1 MKKVII
7 ILFVVCLGTGLL
19 TSCSKEALTPG
30 SASTKGGDTAT
41 RAKDNVSPVTTP
53 DPILGHVNT
62 AITLTGQWKL
72 VKDSISY
79 SGGANNGLS
88 SDVYNG
94 KSTDYFEFTNDGK
107 LYIQENGAIDTAN
120 YTLNTDNSIT
130 VNYLIYNSVPVN
142 SYGSII
148 TNFHQVNLTGTS
160 VTLTSSVASP
170 GGIQNRT
177 INLAR

>member
-1 MKKVII
+1 MKKII
-7 ILFVVCLGTGLL
+7 TVLFVVCLSAVLL
-19 TSCSKEALTPG
+19 TSCSKEGLTPG
-30 SASTKGGDTAT
+30 PGSTKGDTVN

-62 AITLTGQWKL
+62 AVTLTGQWKL
-72 VKDSISY
+72 VKDSISAN
-79 SGGANNGLS
+79 GGIS
-88 SDVYNG
+88 SNVYYG
-94 KSTDYFEFTNDGK
+94 KAADYFEFTNDGK
-107 LYIQENGAIDTAN
+107 LYTQENGAIDTAN

-130 VNYLIYNSVPVN
+130 VNYLIYNGVPVN

-177 INLAR
+177 INLTR